1 MFFNKFDVT
10 IQFDTERHGEKAEPL
25 KLHLPKATAE
35 DLTLIQNFNELWQR
49 GVQANPKENGD
60 KINASMMLHRGWFEE
75 DAPQEPEPVV
85 AEPAPK
91 AEKAPARRRK
101 KAAEAPASKP
111 EEVSE
116 TVAVASETQ
125 SAKEPEA
132 ATEQEEGSS
141 EPDHPSEPEEQAV
154 NSEEPAEKAPVEE
167 PQAAEPQG
175 EPETEPAEEPVD
187 DVTAEEEPAVEE
199 EAEAEAEE
207 MPEEP
212 IEQKSI
218 NPVIEYGWEQLK
230 QTDITKEAVWK
241 FACDSIPT
249 DDNVTAKGE
258 RRLLSAASSMVI
270 LDPRLKND
278 AEATL
283 DRVRRILRM
292 DLEELYD
299 LFAPENVSDE
309 QQDAVDAFE
318 SFKTLAY
325 EMQLKCREALA
336 ARLGA

>member
-10 IQFDTERHGEKAEPL
+10 IQFDTEKHGEKGEAL
-25 KLHLPKATAE
+25 KLHLPRATAE

-60 KINASMMLHRGWFEE
+60 QINASMMLHRGWFEE
-75 DAPQEPEPVV
+75 DTPQEPEPVV
-85 AEPAPK
+85 AAPAPK
-91 AEKAPARRRK
+91 AEKAPSRRRK
-101 KAAEAPASKP
+101 KVADPEPPAAKA
-111 EEVSE
+111 EEVKD
-116 TVAVASETQ
+116 TAAVASESQ

-132 ATEQEEGSS
+132 APEQDEGSS
-141 EPDHPSEPEEQAV
+141 EPDHPSEPEEQEV
-154 NSEEPAEKAPVEE
+154 IKEEPVEE
-167 PQAAEPQG
+167 PAAEDK
-175 EPETEPAEEPVD
+175 PEEPAAPE
-187 DVTAEEEPAVEE
+187 AEEEPEE
-199 EAEAEAEE
+199 EAEEADTASEVISEE
-207 MPEEP
+207 IPEAPEAPQEP
-212 IEQKSI
+212 I
-218 NPVIEYGWEQLK
+218 NVDPVLEEGWEKLK
-230 QTDITKEAVWK
+230 ETNVGKEAVWK

-249 DDNVTAKGE
+249 EDNPTAKGE

-309 QQDAVDAFE
+309 QHDAVDAFE
-318 SFKTLAY
+318 SFKTLAHD
-325 EMQLKCREALA
+325 MQLKCQQALA
-336 ARLGA
+336 KRLGA